1 MLTPQSARG
10 FSAAASVKVD
20 NPYTGETF
28 REVAFDAP
36 KAAHAKVDAAARAQR
51 EWAHVPLSERQAL
64 CHKWIDAL
72 AASAEP
78 IAADIS
84 GQMGKPL
91 QQARNEVNGTIARAK

>member
-1 MLTPQSARG
+1 M
-10 FSAAASVKVD
+10 D

-28 REVAFDAP
+28 REVAVDSA
-36 KAAHAKVDAAARAQR
+36 ATAHAKVDAAARAQKD
-51 EWAHVPLSERQAL
+51 WAHVPLSERQAL
-64 CHKWIDAL
+64 CNKWIDAL
-72 AASAEP
+72 AASSES